1 MQSPFMGERYSVALL
16 KELPDLN
23 PVRCSINISPLRGF
37 PTDSLSG
44 PDNET
49 NREPFL
55 TVSLD
60 AAKRN
65 RYKVD
70 ETGMAPITSQLKPGV
85 NERLATIFF
94 TAQC

>member
-37 PTDSLSG
+37 PTDSLSE

-49 NREPFL
+49 NQR
-55 TVSLD
+55 TVFNGFSRRSK
-60 AAKRN
+60 AK
-65 RYKVD
+65 
-70 ETGMAPITSQLKPGV
+70 PIKRLMRMEWRAFTS
-85 NERLATIFF
+85 
-94 TAQC
+94 